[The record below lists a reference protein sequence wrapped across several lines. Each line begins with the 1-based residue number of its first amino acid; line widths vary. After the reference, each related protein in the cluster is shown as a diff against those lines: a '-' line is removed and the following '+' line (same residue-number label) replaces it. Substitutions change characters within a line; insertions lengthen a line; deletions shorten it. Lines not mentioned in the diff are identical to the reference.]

1 MAEKTYVYL
10 LSDYHE
16 YGAENVTATLDR
28 GRLIELIDENWPLTE
43 LPEARSVAW
52 RAEAKTKLAE
62 LLIETDAGLASR
74 GSHNLQAGWGGIQLH
89 VVRLK

>member
-10 LSDYHE
+10 LSDYDE

-28 GRLIELIDENWPLTE
+28 GRLIELIDENWAPT
-43 LPEARSVAW
+43 EARSVAW
-52 RAEAKTKLAE
+52 NAEAKTKLAE
-62 LLIETDAGLASR
+62 LLLETDDELASR